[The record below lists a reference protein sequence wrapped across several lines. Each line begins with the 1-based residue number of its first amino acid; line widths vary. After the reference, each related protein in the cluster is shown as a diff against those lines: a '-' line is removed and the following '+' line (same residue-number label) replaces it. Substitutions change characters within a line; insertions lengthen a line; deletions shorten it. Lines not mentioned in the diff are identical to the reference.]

1 VVVAEILFE
10 WDEANVEHIARHG
23 YEPDEVE
30 EVFEGGFKIRK
41 GRKSS
46 YLCYGRTLDG
56 RLAFIVFKRLGKRI
70 RVATARDMEDKE
82 RRMYLKK

>member
-1 VVVAEILFE
+1 VVVPAIPFD

-30 EVFEGGFKIRK
+30 EVFESGFKIRK

-56 RLAFIVFKRLGKRI
+56 RLEFIVFKRLGKRI